1 MLFSS
6 FAKLCAKGAGI
17 KNNPGDRVVGAQRGK
32 SIFLSSGNGED
43 RRRVGTGEKN
53 IAFFWSPLCEH
64 CKVRKAKGGNI
75 LTVKSKNILSSIALF
90 YFIIF
95 RNVRNVL

>member
-6 FAKLCAKGAGI
+6 FAKLGAKGAGI

-43 RRRVGTGEKN
+43 RRRVGTGEKTSH
-53 IAFFWSPLCEH
+53 FFGLPFVSTAKYEKL
-64 CKVRKAKGGNI
+64 KVA
-75 LTVKSKNILSSIALF
+75 
-90 YFIIF
+90 IF
-95 RNVRNVL
+95 